1 MTNNKGC
8 SFSEEIVSNMLG
20 EVTEEEKILFEEH
33 ILNCVFCRLE
43 VQEMEEAWNVIP
55 LSLDDVEVPT
65 DLKEEVMN
73 YIFPSDHSIVKNPIV
88 HFRKFLYVLAAAI
101 ILVSF
106 VGLIW
111 NNLYLKQELAQVSKK
126 TISPTAVEQ
135 VYSLKSTNPGVNLAN
150 GNAWVYNQGDRKQIV
165 FKLRGLATT
174 KGTEAYQAWLI
185 HDGKRRSAGTFHVD
199 KNGNGFLT
207 YVLNEKEQPFEAIG
221 ISLEP
226 DANSI
231 QPRGKKV
238 LGT

>member
-8 SFSEEIVSNMLG
+8 SFSNDLVSYMLG
-20 EVTEEEKILFEEH
+20 EVTEEEKLLFEEH
-33 ILNCVFCRLE
+33 ILNCERCRLE

-55 LSLDDVEVPT
+55 LTLDDVEIPT

-73 YIFPSDHSIVKNPIV
+73 YIFPPNHSTAKNSIV
-88 HFRKFLYVLAAAI
+88 HLRKFLYGLAAAI
-101 ILVSF
+101 ILFSF
-106 VGLIW
+106 VGLLW
-111 NNLYLKQELAQVSKK
+111 NNLHLKQELAQVSKK
-126 TISPTAVEQ
+126 AISPTDVVQ
-135 VYSLKSTNPGVNLAN
+135 VYSLRSTNPAVNLAR
-150 GNAWVYNQGDRKQIV
+150 GDAWVYKKGSQKQIV
-165 FKLRGLATT
+165 FKLRGLETT

-199 KNGNGFLT
+199 KNGNGFLS
-207 YVLNEKEQPFEAIG
+207 YVLKENDQSFEAIG

-231 QPRGKKV
+231 QPRGKKI